1 MENEQHFDVIKGLH
15 GAFFLEKLLSMKFYY
30 FICSYHLIAVKHLN
44 DVLEKIFKYLDAESL
59 LNAELTCKAWKAAA
73 SVVNQKKLWKLLLK
87 KKVRF
92 NLFNGLMI
100 FNLSIFCFLDV
111 KFTAVGEN

>member
-1 MENEQHFDVIKGLH
+1 MSSKGYTVHFFRKIAFNEILL
-15 GAFFLEKLLSMKFYY
+15 FF
-30 FICSYHLIAVKHLN
+30 SYHLIVVKHLN

-92 NLFNGLMI
+92 NLFNSLMI

-111 KFTAVGEN
+111 NFSTAGEN